1 MSPAT
6 EMNNIHLLWWLIS
19 SQIII
24 QLKLT
29 SKNSINILQHEER
42 KVAYGGV
49 LSYIFAQTRLEGKTF
64 ILFHPSKHWR
74 LEAFSFYQGKSSW
87 RAADLDQGIN
97 LEWPN
102 GDYKSYIMNP

>member
-49 LSYIFAQTRLEGKTF
+49 LSYIFAQTRLEGKNF
-64 ILFHPSKHWR
+64 
-74 LEAFSFYQGKSSW
+74 
-87 RAADLDQGIN
+87 N

-102 GDYKSYIMNP
+102 GDYKSYTMNP